1 MTIGNRE
8 SLLAENKPK
17 LKTVTINGKDY
28 FIREMTV
35 GEVNKQLYGYQA
47 HLCALA
53 EAQGVELDYNN
64 PEELGKQLSR
74 IYDPY
79 RTARQLA
86 IRLCDENGV
95 NLFDPENQDDLKALS
110 NLDKSV
116 SETLSKAL
124 LGEEPK
130 NLMTDAETK

>member
-1 MTIGNRE
+1 MTTGTRE

-17 LKTVTINGKDY
+17 LKTVSISGKKY

-35 GEVNKQLYGYQA
+35 GEVNKQLYGYQSF
-47 HLCALA
+47 LCELA
-53 EAQGVELDYNN
+53 EKQGIELDYNN

-74 IYDPY
+74 VYDKY

-95 NLFDPENQDDLKALS
+95 NLFDPESQDDLEALS

-116 SETLSKAL
+116 TETLNKAL

>member
-1 MTIGNRE
+1 MTTGTRE

-17 LKTVTINGKDY
+17 LKTVTISGKNY

-35 GEVNKQLYGYQA
+35 GEVNQQLYGYQA
-47 HLCALA
+47 LLCELA
-53 EAQGVELDYNN
+53 EAQGIELDYNN

-74 IYDPY
+74 VYDRY

-95 NLFDPENQDDLKALS
+95 NLFDPENHDDLEALS
-110 NLDKSV
+110 KLDKSV
-116 SETLSKAL
+116 TEALNKAL

-130 NLMTDAETK
+130 NSTTDAEIK

>member
-1 MTIGNRE
+1 MTTGTRE

-17 LKTVTINGKDY
+17 LKIVSINGKDY
-28 FIREMTV
+28 FIRELTV
-35 GEVNKQLYGYQA
+35 GEVNQQIYGYQA
-47 HLCALA
+47 HLCQLA
-53 EAQGVELDYNN
+53 ETQGIELDYNN

-74 IYDPY
+74 VYDRY

-95 NLFDPENQDDLKALS
+95 NLFDPDNQEDLDALS
-110 NLDKSV
+110 KLDKAV

-124 LGEEPK
+124 LDEEPK